1 MTQPHAN
8 DNQRGGV
15 VPRGL
20 RRVDA
25 ARYLGISPSHFD
37 TQRKAGTI
45 PEPRVMLGV
54 LLWDRRDLDRLFDGV
69 QPDHDNNDYWDRA
82 CGRENLNS

>member
-1 MTQPHAN
+1 VAIPHAN
-8 DNQRGGV
+8 DNARGGV

-37 TQRKAGTI
+37 TQRKAGVI
-45 PEPRVMLGV
+45 PEPRAMLGV

-69 QPDHDNNDYWDRA
+69 QPDHDNNDYWDRV